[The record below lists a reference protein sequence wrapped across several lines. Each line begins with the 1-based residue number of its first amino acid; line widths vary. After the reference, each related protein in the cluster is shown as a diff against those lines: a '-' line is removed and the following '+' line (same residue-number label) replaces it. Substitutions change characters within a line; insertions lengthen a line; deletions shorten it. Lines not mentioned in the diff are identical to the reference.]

1 MKFSYLKIIAVFL
14 ILSVLSISI
23 PNYVNA
29 GFVPFIV
36 WYAMAT
42 VVTAAVVYD
51 YVSCNFNVLWGGCG
65 DGGGGGSAP
74 EPKLNSQTAVPI
86 MNTDGTCT
94 TGITLNY
101 QTVDALKYR
110 IYRDEKKIADGFLG
124 DERKTRCETDEYG
137 QPPSDCDIVEEQPI
151 GYDDYGQP
159 YYESVYD
166 GDGNY
171 IGQRGK
177 KTYYKKE
184 YWSYPSPHTSN
195 FSYTDTNI
203 EPNRDYKYD
212 IILLDRN
219 GKEFRFDTMN
229 AYSEC
234 IKLDLKINGYD
245 NPQTYIMP
253 NSNPDINWETMAA
266 ISCAASGDWSGN
278 KGPESGREDLGYL
291 KRGTSNPG
299 QGKTYNYTL
308 TCQYPKNKT
317 LTDTVSATVFRKP
330 NCEFSAD
337 PSVIEILP
345 AVSTLSWDCLYY
357 KPALT
362 EYNSSA
368 DSCSINNGVGS
379 VDPGKGE
386 KEVRPSQETTY
397 TLTCSAIDGSKEY
410 QSSIKVGFAPRIRE
424 IIPR

>member
-1 MKFSYLKIIAVFL
+1 MKKVIIAFFIVI
-14 ILSVLSISI
+14 ILCVSIPVNRAEAGPFFAFIPLVSVL
-23 PNYVNA
+23 VA
-29 GFVPFIV
+29 
-36 WYAMAT
+36 
-42 VVTAAVVYD
+42 AAVVYD

-65 DGGGGGSAP
+65 DGSGGGGPAP

-110 IYRDEKKIADGFLG
+110 IYRDEKRIADGFLG
-124 DERKTRCETDEYG
+124 DERETRCEIDEYG
-137 QPPSDCDIVEEQPI
+137 QPPSDCNFREEPF
-151 GYDDYGQP
+151 YNDDGQP
-159 YYESVYD
+159 YYQNIYD
-166 GDGNY
+166 SDGNV
-171 IGQRGK
+171 IGQRGRR
-177 KTYYKKE
+177 TYYKKE

-203 EPNRDYKYD
+203 EPNKDYKYD

-266 ISCAASGDWSGN
+266 ISCTASGDWSGN

-330 NCEFSAD
+330 NCDFSAD

-345 AVSTLSWDCLYY
+345 AVSTLS
-357 KPALT
+357 
-362 EYNSSA
+362 
-368 DSCSINNGVGS
+368 
-379 VDPGKGE
+379 
-386 KEVRPSQETTY
+386 
-397 TLTCSAIDGSKEY
+397 
-410 QSSIKVGFAPRIRE
+410 
-424 IIPR
+424 